1 MSQKRFLSFFLFA
14 AAFIQG
20 CATHGVD
27 NADRNQFVTEFYAFV
42 TDIEK
47 VKYQSHVGPAVT
59 IGAIGGALENSDGD
73 RSDIVGGAI
82 VGGMITGVLA
92 ALFEGS
98 NDGYEYQ
105 LDAIDGDRIRV
116 MLDYYP
122 AELGDCVIVRVSGS
136 VEISK
141 QPLTS
146 CDRDSVYVE

>member
-1 MSQKRFLSFFLFA
+1 MSQWRLLVLLLLPITFL
-14 AAFIQG
+14 QG

-42 TDIEK
+42 TNIEK
-47 VKYQSHVGPAVT
+47 VKYQSHVGPAIT

-73 RSDIVGGAI
+73 RGDIVGGAI
-82 VGGMITGVLA
+82 VGGVITGVLA

-105 LDAIDGDRIRV
+105 LDAIDGDRVRV

-122 AELGDCVIVRVSGS
+122 ADLGDCVIVRVSGS
-136 VEISK
+136 VEIRR
-141 QPLTS
+141 QPLSS
-146 CDRDSVYVE
+146 CDSDNVYVE